1 MILVYHIGIMSY
13 SSLKFPSIN
22 NGKVILINLPTLSEE
37 ICKKLIKTFYTIRKE
52 ANHNFTILKIL
63 LKFMK

>member
-1 MILVYHIGIMSY
+1 MILVNDIGIMSY
-13 SSLKFPSIN
+13 RSLKFTSIN

-52 ANHNFTILKIL
+52 ANHNL
-63 LKFMK
+63 